1 MVPSVRLNWIPDS
14 TNVRQPLKSLCMKRL
29 ETNFEISSSKSDL
42 ITADLTVCAP
52 KDDAE
57 YDNDSSTEPVR
68 MEVIDGSLPEL
79 EVSFSISWVRIT
91 RGKRGRALQLYQNI
105 TYDDIDLTG
114 DEHTPPYLSLLAH
127 TSVEDL
133 IPFMQS
139 HFPPLLT
146 YPSLGSSPAL
156 SPGDRVVVVAGR
168 FVRQS
173 GFILQFMETISEGQ
187 TTLYAKV
194 IPSDR
199 GFYNPNQSG
208 RAIYPKLS
216 NLRRHALDFAYE
228 FRCRDRVMFDR
239 KLWHIESVDERSWTL
254 SLSDSQASI
263 SGIPFDQVCRVWQTG
278 DLISSVFLSSLAYK
292 SHFSSKGI
300 DRGTKF
306 HGVRVQVVGLGVH
319 KGLTGVIIG
328 DHDSEPRKARLERAR
343 MKGAVAWRRCALAHH
358 GILLTIRK
366 DASNVQI
373 QDIPIEDVIHESTS
387 TPLLEAR
394 HLPHDILKSSTV
406 NTLGTTYRGAFPVEE
421 ARRRSVTPP
430 PLDVADISAPISVT
444 LSGEND
450 GSWMDIP
457 NLAFKRVDVHIHNI
471 SAHMKTLTK
480 KALNAEGKFGHLLLT
495 DSSMNSSV
503 LTVHGVGPTHA
514 KITVPKICIR
524 PRRASDDALPL
535 TMVVERVV
543 IIGPDIEG
551 VNDRLGLY
559 AETLGECGHGLAAD
573 VVGVRFG
580 KSSGFFFYHSAH
592 LCLAK
597 NVFIQSTE
605 GVYHTTDFEDS

>member
-1 MVPSVRLNWIPDS
+1 MGSNYSR
-14 TNVRQPLKSLCMKRL
+14 
-29 ETNFEISSSKSDL
+29 ETSRFN
-42 ITADLTVCAP
+42 
-52 KDDAE
+52 
-57 YDNDSSTEPVR
+57 
-68 MEVIDGSLPEL
+68 
-79 EVSFSISWVRIT
+79 
-91 RGKRGRALQLYQNI
+91 RGKARPRNHYTNDEQGRALQLYQNI

-278 DLISSVFLSSLAYK
+278 DLVCVRWGPYANRSGYITRVYANGTLQNLDPNRYLPSSYPLWHTNPTFLS
-292 SHFSSKGI
+292 
-300 DRGTKF
+300 R
-306 HGVRVQVVGLGVH
+306 
-319 KGLTGVIIG
+319 
-328 DHDSEPRKARLERAR
+328 
-343 MKGAVAWRRCALAHH
+343 
-358 GILLTIRK
+358 
-366 DASNVQI
+366 
-373 QDIPIEDVIHESTS
+373 
-387 TPLLEAR
+387 
-394 HLPHDILKSSTV
+394 
-406 NTLGTTYRGAFPVEE
+406 
-421 ARRRSVTPP
+421 
-430 PLDVADISAPISVT
+430 
-444 LSGEND
+444 
-450 GSWMDIP
+450 
-457 NLAFKRVDVHIHNI
+457 
-471 SAHMKTLTK
+471 
-480 KALNAEGKFGHLLLT
+480 
-495 DSSMNSSV
+495 
-503 LTVHGVGPTHA
+503 
-514 KITVPKICIR
+514 
-524 PRRASDDALPL
+524 
-535 TMVVERVV
+535 
-543 IIGPDIEG
+543 
-551 VNDRLGLY
+551 
-559 AETLGECGHGLAAD
+559 AAD
-573 VVGVRFG
+573 VDVDVNDPMMG
-580 KSSGFFFYHSAH
+580 SA
-592 LCLAK
+592 AR
-597 NVFIQSTE
+597 SEAPYT
-605 GVYHTTDFEDS
+605 S